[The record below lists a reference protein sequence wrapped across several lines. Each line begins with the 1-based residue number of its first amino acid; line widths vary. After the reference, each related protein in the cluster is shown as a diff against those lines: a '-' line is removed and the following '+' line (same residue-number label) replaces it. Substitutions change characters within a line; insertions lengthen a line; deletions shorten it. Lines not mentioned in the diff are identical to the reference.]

1 MEVEAEE
8 TDGEEEE
15 EEEEEQEE
23 AEPIII
29 RYALRVEWVGA
40 FQSTYTDPAQRS
52 KKYLYDWPYVDGV
65 YARLLPGQ
73 GCPNDAVEVVFR
85 CPQSLAFL
93 AWPDMLRVFDPLTVG
108 DSMEEGM
115 EEMEKGTGENKGE
128 KEEEGEIEDIDSLDL

>member
-15 EEEEEQEE
+15 AEQEE

-29 RYALRVEWVGA
+29 RYALRVEWVEA

-73 GCPNDAVEVVFR
+73 ECPNNAVEVVFR
-85 CPQSLAFL
+85 YPQPLAFL
-93 AWPDMLRVFDPLTVG
+93 AWPDLLRVFDPLTLG
-108 DSMEEGM
+108 DSVEEGK
-115 EEMEKGTGENKGE
+115 EEMEKGTGENEGDR
-128 KEEEGEIEDIDSLDL
+128 EGEGEVEDIDSLDL